1 MTGFT
6 SLPLGPSPSSDVGR
20 GLLRMSGAMMRRAG
34 LQAGEVLTLGGARIS
49 HARALPWSNQECLG
63 CDPILA
69 RNLGLSWGA
78 VPEISA
84 ANLGEIHRLELM
96 VEEGQRL
103 VGAAQ
108 DWSVWLRDMAV
119 TRGDFLGRSAQPSHL
134 IRADALF
141 DAQGAPLDAGLV
153 TAKTQIV
160 LPNVARSFAGI
171 GGLASEIA
179 SVREVIEL
187 PLTHPA
193 LFTRLGI
200 TPPRGILFTGP
211 PGTGKT
217 LLAHRV
223 AEECNC
229 AFFHIAGPEI
239 MSKHYGESE
248 AMLRDLFEKAE
259 KSAPSVLFID
269 EIDAIAPRRDA
280 LSGEK
285 QLERRLVAQLLTLMD
300 GLTARGRVVVL
311 AATNIAHMLDP
322 ALRRPGRF
330 DREIKFH
337 APDAAARSE
346 ILAVHLSRAPL
357 SQDTDLEQI
366 SAKAHGYVGADLA
379 ALAAEAGFSAARRAL
394 AERRV
399 EAVEITQADLFEGL
413 ARTFPSAL
421 RDALVETPAIGWADI
436 GGYEAEKAALTRAV
450 IWPLTHRDRLAALG
464 LHPSKGVLLIG
475 PPGTGKTLM
484 AQALAAE
491 SGMNFISVPPS
502 QLVSQF
508 QGETERAIADLFAR
522 ARNARPA
529 LLLIDEIDAL
539 APRRNGAQGPNDRIV
554 AQFLQELD
562 GLSDNRGLTLVG
574 ATNRPRDIDPA
585 LIRQGRFDLVVEIG
599 PPDLAARS
607 SILKV
612 KSRGRPLSDAID
624 LEDLAAKTEGFS
636 GADLAALIDQA
647 ARHALVRQM
656 ADPTEPQ
663 AIILQDDFA
672 RACAEAR
679 AQFAA
684 RQSAPMERET
694 QERADG

>member
-1 MTGFT
+1 
-6 SLPLGPSPSSDVGR
+6 
-20 GLLRMSGAMMRRAG
+20 
-34 LQAGEVLTLGGARIS
+34 
-49 HARALPWSNQECLG
+49 
-63 CDPILA
+63 
-69 RNLGLSWGA
+69 
-78 VPEISA
+78 
-84 ANLGEIHRLELM
+84 
-96 VEEGQRL
+96 
-103 VGAAQ
+103 
-108 DWSVWLRDMAV
+108 
-119 TRGDFLGRSAQPSHL
+119 
-134 IRADALF
+134 
-141 DAQGAPLDAGLV
+141 
-153 TAKTQIV
+153 
-160 LPNVARSFAGI
+160 
-171 GGLASEIA
+171 
-179 SVREVIEL
+179 
-187 PLTHPA
+187 
-193 LFTRLGI
+193 
-200 TPPRGILFTGP
+200 
-211 PGTGKT
+211 
-217 LLAHRV
+217 
-223 AEECNC
+223 
-229 AFFHIAGPEI
+229 